1 MHTNANKL
9 FLIIFPSIRKKF
21 KNIFVDCSRKNFNK
35 QRQALDLTLIQKKHT
50 KRSFFNQ
57 LRMGIIQV
65 QRYFYLS
72 FSQIHMINGT
82 LPFICLILRAF
93 AKSNQA

>member
-1 MHTNANKL
+1 NLQKCTLMPVSY
-9 FLIIFPSIRKKF
+9 FLSSSHPLEKKYV

-57 LRMGIIQV
+57 AENGNYPGAG
-65 QRYFYLS
+65 RYFYLS
-72 FSQIHMINGT
+72 FFLT
-82 LPFICLILRAF
+82 PYD
-93 AKSNQA
+93 